1 MRVLSLPEAEHEI
14 LEGVEAE
21 LGHGGR
27 EARREEGGQGGRAGG
42 DLGDDALRET
52 GHRELK
58 SRTSRLVMVIR
69 IDQ

>member
-1 MRVLSLPEAEHEI
+1 MRGRGAVSGQIVGQVI
-14 LEGVEAE
+14 LQDVGIQA
-21 LGHGGR
+21 
-27 EARREEGGQGGRAGG
+27 G